1 MTHQV
6 VLRITYTL
14 YSQNASEEEE
24 MMNSIDQTQ

>member
-6 VLRITYTL
+6 VLRIAYTL

-24 MMNSIDQTQ
+24 TMNSIDQTQ